1 MADPGFEALVSQ
13 IADLHGFRCDAYKT
27 GCIRRRIASRMRARA
42 VATFAA
48 YGELLRR
55 DPAEARRLLEA
66 LTIHVSRFYR
76 NPETWDWMRRHL
88 IPSLWD
94 RRGGALRCWSAGC
107 ATGEEPYTLAL
118 LLLEEARRRGSAFGG
133 RLEASDYD
141 PESLTRA
148 AQGLFPRA
156 AIRDLPLDLARRYL
170 EGHDPVRVVAEAR
183 QLIRWVRHDLTR
195 DPPPTPPYDLI
206 LCRNVLIYFELEV
219 QERLAAALARALA
232 PGGYLVLG
240 KVETVR
246 GEARNQVVLENS
258 RERVYRRI

>member
-1 MADPGFEALVSQ
+1 MSQ
-13 IADLHGFRCDAYKT
+13 IAAMHGFRCDAYKT

-42 VATFAA
+42 VPTFAA

-66 LTIHVSRFYR
+66 LTIQVSRFYR

-88 IPSLWD
+88 IPGLWE
-94 RRGGALRCWSAGC
+94 RRAGALRCWSAGC

-118 LLLEEARRRGSAFGG
+118 LLLEEGRRRGSAFRG

-141 PESLTRA
+141 QESLSRG
-148 AQGLFPRA
+148 AQGVFPRA
-156 AIRDLPLDLARRYL
+156 AIRDLPLDLAHRYL
-170 EGHDPVRVVAEAR
+170 EGHEPVRVAPAAR
-183 QLIRWVRHDLTR
+183 QLVRWVRHDLVQ

-206 LCRNVLIYFELEV
+206 LCRNVLIYFELDV

-246 GEARNQVVLENS
+246 GEARKQVVLANS
-258 RERVYRRI
+258 RERVYRRV

>member
-1 MADPGFEALVSQ
+1 
-13 IADLHGFRCDAYKT
+13 
-27 GCIRRRIASRMRARA
+27 MRARA
-42 VATFAA
+42 IPTFAA

-88 IPSLWD
+88 LPALWD
-94 RRGGALRCWSAGC
+94 RCGGALRCWSAGC

-118 LLLEEARRRGSAFGG
+118 LLLEEARQRGSTFRGHVD
-133 RLEASDYD
+133 ASDFD
-141 PESLTRA
+141 EESLARG

-156 AIRDLPLDLARRYL
+156 AIRDLPADLAQRYL
-170 EGHDPVRVVAEAR
+170 DGREPVRVAPEAR

-195 DPPPTPPYDLI
+195 DPPPAPPYDLV
-206 LCRNVLIYFELEV
+206 LCRNVLIYFEPAV
-219 QERLAAALARALA
+219 QARLAAAVVQALA

-240 KVETVR
+240 KVEAIR
-246 GEARNQVVLENS
+246 GEARDHVVLENA
-258 RERVYRRI
+258 RERIYRRI